1 MNKMVEYME
10 KKVYNV
16 MEFSLGDRTLGDRI
30 IFKSLGDMEQAYK
43 DIDNGNDIYVQT
55 EDGLITRL
63 LNQMISSKIY
73 EGSIKLSAKDR

>member
-1 MNKMVEYME
+1 ME